1 MQRLCWLFSVSLC
14 RHKFSNTQLYK
25 CLVIHPVSFPESG
38 TSLAWDTFRNCMKK
52 IAIPIWNACVS
63 SVFDFSDI
71 VQLVALE
78 GDRIVSRRDIHFAG
92 TNILERSN
100 RLIAAGPD
108 VLLCGAIS
116 RYLADR
122 IEIAGIEVF
131 SLVCGPVDEVID
143 AYLSGHLA
151 RPEFCLPGCKEGAG
165 RCHRR
170 RRGHCGRHD

>member
-1 MQRLCWLFSVSLC
+1 
-14 RHKFSNTQLYK
+14 
-25 CLVIHPVSFPESG
+25 
-38 TSLAWDTFRNCMKK
+38 
-52 IAIPIWNACVS
+52 VS
-63 SVFDFSDI
+63 SVFDFSDT

-78 GDRIVSRRDIHFAG
+78 GDRIVSRRDIHFTG
-92 TNILERSN
+92 TNVLERSN

-122 IEIAGIEVF
+122 IGIAGIEVF
-131 SLVCGPVDEVID
+131 SLVCGPVDGVID
-143 AYLSGHLA
+143 AYINGQLG
-151 RPEFCLPGCKEGAG
+151 RPEFSLPGCKEGAG